1 MCSQPRT
8 NMSDHLRHNSWK
20 IPGNKNLSPQ
30 MNPRTAFDELMKIV
44 DAETAK
50 KIKRL
55 ISSGFIKPVVEYYN
69 ELLLSLPYR
78 ENDGSFISG
87 VHCGQLKLLL
97 SEIEY
102 LTRIVEQHKRN
113 NNGKHVVVVYAGA
126 GPGHHIDMLADM
138 FPDFKFL
145 LVDPTP
151 FELKIERG
159 DGTVLGHRTRAAAG
173 QTRHI
178 AHFVHADRNVR
189 LKNAN
194 CVYVSSTDDISNEVV
209 DGSYQIYIY
218 EDFFTDDLA
227 RSLAKTF
234 EEHEIMCAF
243 ISDIRS
249 ISDPNVGVTNADILF
264 DLAQQ
269 FIWTTILN
277 SYGLLKF
284 RLPFYDEA
292 NKAKTKFIDHMNEVF
307 EEAARL
313 GIDFREDYKN
323 GVFRYISGKILI
335 QPYSRARSTETRMV
349 VGPVDGG
356 NDIPT
361 MLINPEVYERR
372 MYAYN
377 VIERVWIPHDNPYA
391 GIFDK
396 CDHCNDCA
404 LRIKIMTRYISVVY
418 GNLPD
423 GKFDQILGKLMD
435 MSNAVTNYLRK
446 PHGWHGSSQLHH
458 T

>member
-1 MCSQPRT
+1 
-8 NMSDHLRHNSWK
+8 MSDHLRRNSWK
-20 IPGNKNLSPQ
+20 MPENKHRNPL
-30 MNPRTAFDELMKIV
+30 MNPRTALNKLMKTVDAEIA

-102 LTRIVEQHKRN
+102 LTRIAKQLKYN
-113 NNGKHVVVVYAGA
+113 DKQVVVVYAGA
-126 GPGHHIDMLADM
+126 GPGHHINMLAEM

-151 FELKIERG
+151 FDLKIQRD
-159 DGTVLGHRTRAAAG
+159 DGTFCGHRNRDMAG

-194 CVYVSSTDDISNEVV
+194 CVKVNSTDDISNKVV

-234 EEHEIMCAF
+234 DEHDIMCAF

-277 SYGLLKF
+277 SHGLLKF

-292 NKAKTKFIDHMNEVF
+292 NKAKTRFMDHMNEVF

-323 GVFRYISGKILI
+323 GVFKYISGKILM
-335 QPYSRARSTETRMV
+335 QPYSPARSTETRMV
-349 VGPVDGG
+349 VGPNDDG
-356 NDIPT
+356 NDIP
-361 MLINPEVYERR
+361 IISIKPEVYERR
-372 MYAYN
+372 MFAYN
-377 VIERVWIPHDNPYA
+377 VIVRVWIPHDNPYA
-391 GIFDK
+391 GVFDK

-404 LRIKIMTRYISVVY
+404 LRIKIMTRYISVMY
-418 GNLPD
+418 GNISD
-423 GKFDQILGKLMD
+423 DEFDQILEELMVR
-435 MSNAVTNYLRK
+435 SNAVTNYLNK
-446 PHGWHGSSQLHH
+446 PHGWHGSLQLHH